1 MSILTLSS
9 RSVDVAVLGG
19 GFSGLSAALRL
30 ADRERSVLVV
40 EQRANLGGLARSF
53 QVDGFSVEAFYH
65 HYFTTDQEVVSLAR
79 RLGLEDHWKERQVT
93 QGIYCS
99 GRLLPFS
106 TPLDL
111 LRFDLIPFLERIRL
125 GLVTQKLWGARGA
138 LGGVSVSDWVRRAI
152 GERAERNLFEPLIR
166 AKFGISGSEISAAFA
181 RGRLSARGA
190 SRGAFRWHE
199 RLAYLQGGSEILA
212 DRICKEIEKSGMEV
226 WTSASVKE
234 IANYQGKYRVVV
246 ETEKGRRTIEARDV
260 VCTLPTPVLDRAA
273 VGFPESFLKPLREIE
288 YLAVVVVTFGLTRPL
303 GKNYW
308 ISVSD
313 EKVPF
318 NALIEHTQLH
328 PRENYNG
335 QHIVYAGRYLRVGDE
350 VWSLSDSEVA
360 ELFLSG
366 LQTVFPALS
375 EREVLWNRVARDSY
389 ASPIFKVGY
398 GEVLAGLSSALPRF
412 HLAGTLMVY
421 PDSRNVNS
429 ALRIGRE
436 VSDRILSD
444 EH

>member
-1 MSILTLSS
+1 MSILSS
-9 RSVDVAVLGG
+9 SSTSVDVAVLGG

-30 ADRERSVLVV
+30 ADGGRNALLV
-40 EQRANLGGLARSF
+40 EQQANLGGLARSF
-53 QVDGFSVEAFYH
+53 QVDDFSVEAFYH
-65 HYFTTDQEVVSLAR
+65 HYCTTDQEVVSLAR

-111 LRFDLIPFLERIRL
+111 VRFDEIPFLERIRL
-125 GLVTQKLWGARGA
+125 GLVTQKLWGNRSA
-138 LGGVSVSDWVRRAI
+138 LGDVSISDWVRRTI

-166 AKFGISGSEISAAFA
+166 AKFGISGSEVSAAFA

-190 SRGAFRWHE
+190 SRGAFWWHE
-199 RLAYLQGGSEILA
+199 RLAYLQGGSAFLA
-212 DRICKEIEKSGMEV
+212 DRICQEIEKSGMKV
-226 WTSASVKE
+226 WTGASVKE
-234 IANYQGKYRVVV
+234 IAIDQGKYRVAV
-246 ETEKGRRTIEARDV
+246 ETENGRRTIEARDV

-273 VGFPESFLKPLREIE
+273 VGFPKSFLKPLREVE
-288 YLAVVVVTFGLTRPL
+288 YRAVVVVTFGFARPL
-303 GKNYW
+303 SKNYW

-313 EKVPF
+313 ERVPF
-318 NALIEHTQLH
+318 NALIEHTRLH
-328 PRENYNG
+328 PSENYDG
-335 QHIVYAGRYLRVGDE
+335 QHIVYAGRYLQVDDE
-350 VWSLSDSEVA
+350 VWSMSDSEVA

-366 LQTVFPALS
+366 LQTVFPGLS
-375 EREVLWNRVARDSY
+375 EREVLWNRVARDRY

-398 GEVLAGLSSALPRF
+398 GGVLADLSSALPRF